1 VTVAKV
7 ILEDLPGPIAK
18 VLEEHN
24 TRLFSSCARAFAAKL
39 APEVSLPASKLTI
52 PLGAKNHSQPTT
64 TVAGQLDAGSI
75 RYHVRSPFIATSGH
89 GDRFTSVD
97 ELEREVRTQAYI
109 HRSAIP
115 TLSQRGIRNTK
126 LLLNLYALDFLTH
139 GQFKVLP
146 DDCPQPPNQYRI
158 LHVSL
163 ASACTCAGDGK
174 GERAG
179 GRLGVGLPLQ
189 LLAAL
194 GKISLQNGC
203 TCHAPGRNL
212 RLGAQQTHPF

>member
-1 VTVAKV
+1 MTAAKV
-7 ILEDLPGPIAK
+7 ILEDLPRPIAK

-24 TRLFSSCARAFAAKL
+24 TRALRLFSSCARAFAAKL

-52 PLGAKNHSQPTT
+52 PLGAKNRSQPTT

-126 LLLNLYALDFLTH
+126 LLLNRYALDFLTH
-139 GQFKVLP
+139 GQFKVRP
-146 DDCPQPPNQYRI
+146 DCPPTSQPIPHLTRVTRTRMHTCRRWQRRTGWWEARRGT
-158 LHVSL
+158 
-163 ASACTCAGDGK
+163 ASTAS
-174 GERAG
+174 R
-179 GRLGVGLPLQ
+179 
-189 LLAAL
+189 
-194 GKISLQNGC
+194 
-203 TCHAPGRNL
+203 
-212 RLGAQQTHPF
+212 